1 MGVHKR
7 VTPRA
12 ADTADADRVRA
23 WNAFWEEQGP
33 ESRCLA
39 SASAET
45 RRCLANHWISF
56 GSRLVSGTNVLDI
69 GCGSGVV
76 AGSLAFAHRD
86 LHVVGIDSAQVPHA
100 CRLAGTRI
108 LQGVAVEA
116 LPFADGVFGAAV
128 SQFGLEYSSIEA
140 AVNEVARVLRRHAP
154 ISFIVHHS
162 ESAIVRSGRLHNRGL
177 QLIVHD
183 RVRTAFLAGNEAAL
197 TEQLE
202 GLRRQHS
209 EDETIR
215 FIVRCLTSKVSR
227 EAGERRRIWEAI
239 VDALAP
245 ERMLLDA
252 LESSCVAPDRLN
264 EWLAPL
270 RALFD
275 LDRPAA
281 LLVQDEPIAWKIE
294 GLRAG

>member
-12 ADTADADRVRA
+12 ADAADADRVRA

-45 RRCLANHWISF
+45 RRCLTNHWISF
-56 GSRLVSGTNVLDI
+56 GSRLAPGTNVLDV

-76 AGSLAFAHRD
+76 GRSLAAAHGH

-108 LQGVAVEA
+108 LQGVAAES

-162 ESAIVRSGRLHNRGL
+162 ESAIVRAGRLHNRGL
-177 QLIVHD
+177 RLIVD
-183 RVRTAFLAGNEAAL
+183 DPVRTAFLAGDEAAL

-209 EDETIR
+209 DDETIR
-215 FIVRCLTSKVSR
+215 FIARCLTWKVGR
-227 EAGERRRIWEAI
+227 ESGERRRIWEAA

-245 ERMLLDA
+245 ERVLLDA
-252 LESSCVAPDRLN
+252 LESCCVAPDRLN
-264 EWLAPL
+264 AWLGPL
-270 RALFD
+270 RALFE
-275 LDRPAA
+275 LDRPVA
-281 LLVQDEPIAWKIE
+281 LMVQDEPRAWKID